1 MTIYQLVGIRHAV
14 SANAKDDIVDVSDTA
29 CPYLEEQSLR
39 TLETC
44 PLKRESEP
52 HPTFLP

>member
-14 SANAKDDIVDVSDTA
+14 SVNAKDDIVDVSDTA

-39 TLETC
+39 H
-44 PLKRESEP
+44 LKLAP
-52 HPTFLP
+52 

>member
-44 PLKRESEP
+44 PLKREGEP